1 MISPFVGRIL
11 DRYEKDTGRESY
23 PGPEDPGVQSVTSI
37 YDYFK
42 KFHHPT
48 GVMGAS
54 FRNVDEIIV
63 LAGCDLLALAPKL
76 LAREFFRVFDLSGDG
91 DVTRE
96 EWCGRSAVFDALDE
110 DGDGRI
116 SLGELAAGIGG
127 GFELRGERG
136 SQSWSSCERIGIR
149 EATRFP
155 Q

>member
-42 KFHHPT
+42 KFDHPT

-63 LAGCDLLALAPKL
+63 LAGCDPLAIAPKL

-91 DVTRE
+91 YVTRE

-127 GFELRGERG
+127 GFELRGER
-136 SQSWSSCERIGIR
+136 
-149 EATRFP
+149 
-155 Q
+155 